1 MKKNIRRSLLVFI
14 LTIAVIGGAG
24 VILGQTDSTQ
34 EAVRV
39 VSEKN
44 PYSRRTVGGDKDEC
58 KRCTGC
64 RP

>member
-39 VSEKN
+39 VSEKILI
-44 PYSRRTVGGDKDEC
+44 PGGQSDKDEC

>member
-39 VSEKN
+39 VSEKILI
-44 PYSRRTVGGDKDEC
+44 PGG
-58 KRCTGC
+58 
-64 RP
+64 